1 MSSQARRP
9 TVAIA
14 SRRIRFVAKLL
25 WRRLFRIMSRVRLHV
40 TPVHYY
46 SAIPDVLHLA
56 KTPQQW
62 NKPSAMPGIASDL
75 DAQLAACERICRPYQ
90 TEFAGNAHYRAGT
103 ARGHGPGFGYIEAQ
117 ALHAVVR
124 HLKPGAIVE
133 VGSGVST
140 HCMLQALASNAKSAN
155 LHCIDPHAR
164 GTLASP
170 CRDVR
175 LTIDARPVEHVPVTQ
190 FDRLDAGDL
199 LFIDS
204 SHAVKAGGDVNF
216 LVLEVLPRLKRGV
229 WVHFHDIYFPYD
241 FPRDLLLNYT
251 FYNETSLLRAWLTHN
266 SRAEI
271 VFCLSQLHYGRP
283 SELQAVFPDYDPQPN
298 VGGLVAGDAKPFTQD
313 KRHFPS
319 SIYIRI
325 R

>member
-1 MSSQARRP
+1 ML
-9 TVAIA
+9 VV
-14 SRRIRFVAKLL
+14 SRRIKFVAKLL
-25 WRRLFRIMSRVRLHV
+25 LRRLFQIMSRVRLHV

-46 SAIPDVLHLA
+46 SPIPDVGRLA
-56 KTPQQW
+56 KTAPRW
-62 NKPSAMPGIASDL
+62 NKASAMPGIASDL
-75 DAQLAACERICRPYQ
+75 DAQLAACDRICRPYQ
-90 TEFAGNAHYRAGT
+90 SEFAGARHYSAGV
-103 ARGHGPGFGYIEAQ
+103 ARGVGPGYGYIESQ

-124 HLKPGAIVE
+124 HLEPGLVVE

-140 HCMLQALASNAKSAN
+140 YCMLQALASNASPAT
-155 LHCIDPHAR
+155 LRCIDPHPR
-164 GTLASP
+164 GGLVSP

-175 LTIDARPVEHVPVTQ
+175 LEIVARPVEHVPVTQ
-190 FDRLDAGDL
+190 FERLGEGDL

-271 VFCLSQLHYGRP
+271 VFCLSQLHYDRP
-283 SELQAVFPDYDPQPN
+283 HGLRAVFPDYDPQPN
-298 VGGLVAGDAKPFTQD
+298 NGGLVTGDARPFRQD

>member
-1 MSSQARRP
+1 M
-9 TVAIA
+9 
-14 SRRIRFVAKLL
+14 SRRIKYVVKLL
-25 WRRLFRIMSRVRLHV
+25 LRRLFQIMSRVRLHV

-46 SAIPDVLHLA
+46 SAIPDVVRLA
-56 KTPQQW
+56 KTVPRW
-62 NKPSAMPGIASDL
+62 NKPSAMPGIVSDL
-75 DAQLAACERICRPYQ
+75 DAQLAACDRVCRPYQ
-90 TEFAGNAHYRAGT
+90 SEFAGAPHYAAGA
-103 ARGHGPGFGYIEAQ
+103 ARGVGPGFGYIEAQ
-117 ALHAVVR
+117 ALHGVVR
-124 HLKPGAIVE
+124 HLEPGLVVE

-140 HCMLQALASNAKSAN
+140 YCMLQALASNAAPATVR
-155 LHCIDPHAR
+155 CIDPYPR
-164 GTLASP
+164 GGLASP
-170 CRDVR
+170 GPDVR
-175 LTIDARPVEHVPVTQ
+175 LEIVATPVEHVPVTQ
-190 FDRLDAGDL
+190 FERLGEGDL

-251 FYNETSLLRAWLTHN
+251 FYNETSLLRAWLTDN
-266 SRAEI
+266 PRAEI

-283 SELQAVFPDYDPQPN
+283 DGLRAIFPDYDPQPN
-298 VGGLVAGDAKPFTQD
+298 VGGLVTGDARPFRQD

>member
-1 MSSQARRP
+1 MATPGWRRAL
-9 TVAIA
+9 AIA
-14 SRRIRFVAKLL
+14 SRCSKFVVKLL
-25 WRRLFRIMSRVRLHV
+25 LRRLFQIMSHVRLHV

-46 SAIPDVLHLA
+46 SAIPDVLRLA
-56 KTPQQW
+56 KTTRQW
-62 NKPSAMPGIASDL
+62 NKPSAMPGIQIDL
-75 DAQLAACERICRPYQ
+75 DAQLAACERICRPFAN
-90 TEFAGNAHYRAGT
+90 EFAGPSPPPNV
-103 ARGHGPGFGYIEAQ
+103 GPGFGHIEAQ
-117 ALHAVVR
+117 ALRAVVR
-124 HLKPGAIVE
+124 HLKPSTIVE
-133 VGSGVST
+133 IGSGVST
-140 HCMLQALASNAKSAN
+140 YCMLQALASNASPATVR
-155 LHCIDPHAR
+155 CIDPYPR
-164 GTLASP
+164 GALASP

-175 LTIDARPVEHVPVTQ
+175 LEIVARPVEQVSVTE
-190 FDRLDAGDL
+190 FECLGKGDL

-216 LVLEVLPRLKRGV
+216 LVLEVLPRLKPGV

-266 SRAEI
+266 VRAEI
-271 VFCLSQLHYGRP
+271 VFCLSQLHYERP
-283 SELQAVFPDYDPQPN
+283 DGLRAVFPDYDPQPN
-298 VGGLVAGDAKPFTQD
+298 VGGLAAADAKPFRQD

>member
-1 MSSQARRP
+1 M
-9 TVAIA
+9 
-14 SRRIRFVAKLL
+14 SRRIKYVVKLL
-25 WRRLFRIMSRVRLHV
+25 LRRLFQIGSRVRLHV

-46 SAIPDVLHLA
+46 SAIPDVVRLA
-56 KTPQQW
+56 KTVPQW
-62 NKPSAMPGIASDL
+62 NKPSAMPGIVSDL
-75 DAQLAACERICRPYQ
+75 DAQLAACDRVCRPFQ
-90 TEFAGNAHYRAGT
+90 SEFAGAPHYAAGT
-103 ARGHGPGFGYIEAQ
+103 ARGVGPGFGYIEAQ
-117 ALHAVVR
+117 ALHGVVR
-124 HLKPGAIVE
+124 HLEPGLVVE

-140 HCMLQALASNAKSAN
+140 YCMLQALAQNAAPATVR
-155 LHCIDPHAR
+155 CIDPYPR
-164 GTLASP
+164 GGLASP
-170 CRDVR
+170 GPDVR
-175 LTIDARPVEHVPVTQ
+175 LEIVATPVEHVPVTQ
-190 FDRLDAGDL
+190 FEALGEGDL

-251 FYNETSLLRAWLTHN
+251 FYNETSLLRAWLTDN
-266 SRAEI
+266 PRAEI

-283 SELQAVFPDYDPQPN
+283 DGLRTIFPDYDPQPN
-298 VGGLVAGDAKPFTQD
+298 VGGLVTRGRRPFRQD